1 MNPGDRKVDV
11 ITLAHKNLD
20 SLHGYTD
27 IEHADLTLKQY
38 LSFHFEPL
46 NEDEQIIGF
55 YLNQSL
61 DRDLIIITNIQIV
74 IYNLDRFVSIRYDD
88 IQSVQTEPS
97 KNTNKIFVRQKDGSS
112 HSILVSGIKE
122 DKFLDIYG
130 FLRFMKKVLV
140 NINLSNAVSLTV

>member
-1 MNPGDRKVDV
+1 MDV

-20 SLHGYTD
+20 SLHGYID
-27 IEHADLTLKQY
+27 IEHADLTLKRY
-38 LSFHFEPL
+38 LSLNFQPL
-46 NEDEQIIGF
+46 SENEKIIGV

-61 DRDLIIITNIQIV
+61 DRDLIIITSLQIV
-74 IYNLDRFVSIRYDD
+74 ICDLDLFVSIEYDD
-88 IQSVQTEPS
+88 IQSVHTEMS

-130 FLRFMKKVLV
+130 FLRFIKKVLV